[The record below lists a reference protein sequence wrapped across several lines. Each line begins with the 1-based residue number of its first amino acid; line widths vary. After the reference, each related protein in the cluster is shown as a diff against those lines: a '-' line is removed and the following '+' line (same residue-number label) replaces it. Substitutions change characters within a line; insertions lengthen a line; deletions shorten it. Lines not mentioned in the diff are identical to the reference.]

1 MEDQVINGTYFN
13 IKLFNTNAVPASAV
27 WDGATANV
35 TVSGGSV
42 TAVNIV
48 EGGSA
53 YTNGEQYSL
62 TVHQSL
68 MVVLL

>member
-1 MEDQVINGTYFN
+1 M
-13 IKLFNTNAVPASAV
+13 
-27 WDGATANV
+27 

-53 YTNGEQYSL
+53 YTNGEQLFFDSSSVADGGIAGVTKWKY
-62 TVHQSL
+62 HY
-68 MVVLL
+68 